1 VRLIDENNEMVG
13 VVEVEAALN
22 RAREAGLD
30 LVEVAASASPP
41 VVRIMDFGKWKYEQ
55 SKKEKATK
63 SKTRTSELKEVRL
76 GRSMK
81 IDPHD
86 IQIRLEQARRFLM
99 EGHKV
104 QIVQNFRGREMLH
117 KERGRQRMDEIIAQ
131 MADVA
136 KVEVPPRMLG
146 RRITM
151 ILAPDRSKI
160 DQLKQREAGSTDPT
174 SSTIDAQEDVGSAD
188 PTYHMSGG
196 SGVGSAKKSPLVCG
210 TLTTGTGLLR

>member
-1 VRLIDENNEMVG
+1 MVG
-13 VVEVEAALN
+13 VVEVDVALS

-30 LVEVAASASPP
+30 LVEVAATASPP
-41 VVRIMDFGKWKYEQ
+41 VCRIMDFGKWKYEQ

-63 SKTRTSELKEVRL
+63 SKSKTSELKEVRL

-86 IQIRLEQARRFLM
+86 IQIRLEQARRFLI

-117 KERGRQRMDEIIAQ
+117 KERGRDRMQDIIEQ
-131 MADVA
+131 LADLA

-151 ILAPDRSKI
+151 ILAPDRAKI
-160 DQLKQREAGSTDPT
+160 EQLKQREAAQQSAPAAPAAEAPA
-174 SSTIDAQEDVGSAD
+174 AQE
-188 PTYHMSGG
+188 
-196 SGVGSAKKSPLVCG
+196 AKAEPAPAEPQEAQDQPEQVEA
-210 TLTTGTGLLR
+210 